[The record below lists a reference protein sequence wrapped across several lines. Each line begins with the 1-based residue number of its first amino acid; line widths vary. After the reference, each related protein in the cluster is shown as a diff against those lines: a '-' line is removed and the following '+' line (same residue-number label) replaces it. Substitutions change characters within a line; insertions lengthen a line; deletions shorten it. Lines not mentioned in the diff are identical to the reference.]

1 MRLVSTHV
9 CVREWKLTTCRQR
22 KTYVPRFTTPYNG
35 DAGDAH
41 VITPFFSPETSGE
54 MTAMMVRS
62 ATRTLDVYTPSVES
76 WSGCS
81 KWNSPCVGCAPS
93 VVRDEEA
100 FVLFRD
106 LLNAANVRGVR
117 VRLITNKFDTVHECY
132 ATISVLSYLS
142 EVIEVRTYATTTFM
156 HGKVII
162 ADNCTAISSVNWSK
176 TSYIENREAGVVVC
190 NEKLARY
197 AERVFAYDW
206 NTADPWMRPKRNGIG
221 PDDVRLMRD
230 RSYLEPFDVQHRN
243 ISKPHYSVGAQT
255 SVNIDGAD
263 IQVSVSPDNAAN
275 VILRAVNE
283 TQKTLDIYTYQLT
296 DALFAEMIL
305 EIARRKPSVKVRLL
319 MSRAIFMDRDRI
331 ASTKTMH
338 DLRSAAGG
346 NIECYSSPSY
356 IRYAHL
362 KIIIIDGASVVVQ
375 TGNLSP
381 SDLPYPA
388 APFEPFGSP
397 GWKSINRDFE
407 VIIRDARVT
416 KTFMD
421 LFEGELRF
429 STIYVDPRKFNVNPK
444 KGNVQLQ

>member
-1 MRLVSTHV
+1 M
-9 CVREWKLTTCRQR
+9 
-22 KTYVPRFTTPYNG
+22 PRFTTPYNG
-35 DAGDAH
+35 DLGDAH
-41 VITPFFSPETSGE
+41 VATAFFSPEKSSAET
-54 MTAMMVRS
+54 TRMMVQS

-117 VRLITNKFDTVHECY
+117 VRLITNKFDTAHECY
-132 ATISVLSYLS
+132 GTVSVLSYLS
-142 EVIEVRTYATTTFM
+142 EVIEVRTYATTTFQ
-156 HGKVII
+156 HGKII
-162 ADNCTAISSVNWSK
+162 VADNCTAISSVNWSM
-176 TSYIENREAGVVVC
+176 TSYVENREAGVVVC
-190 NEKLARY
+190 NEKHAAY
-197 AERVFAYDW
+197 VKRVFAYDW
-206 NTADPWMRPKRNGIG
+206 NIADPWIRPKGNGIG

-230 RSYLEPFDVQHRN
+230 RSYLEPFDVQHRK
-243 ISKPHYSVGAQT
+243 ISKPHYSVGVQT
-255 SVNIDGAD
+255 SVKIDGAD

-275 VILRAVNE
+275 VILRAVNK

-331 ASTKTMH
+331 LSTTTMN
-338 DLRSAAGG
+338 DLRSAAAGG

-388 APFEPFGSP
+388 TPFEPFGSP

-429 STIYVDPRKFNVNPK
+429 STTYVDPKKF
-444 KGNVQLQ
+444 